1 MEMESNILKW
11 CSSLK
16 TYFISY
22 CQNDCCCS
30 VKTLFNIC
38 SELIKIISL
47 IAIEDMQECINMN
60 LGDVLHDVMIQ
71 EVF

>member
-1 MEMESNILKW
+1 MESNILKW

-16 TYFISY
+16 IYFISY
-22 CQNDCCCS
+22 CRNDCNCR

-47 IAIEDMQECINMN
+47 IATEDMQECINLN

>member
-1 MEMESNILKW
+1 MEMESSILKW

-22 CQNDCCCS
+22 CQNDCNCS

-47 IAIEDMQECINMN
+47 IATEDMQECINLN